1 MPKPQTMQATKVAPF
16 PINRNGAAC
25 LVAGGH
31 EGSGVGSNET
41 VRQWESTRDKAD
53 GRMGRLAGN
62 GTPSAHPG
70 NPHAKPGGTTSVR
83 LQPYGQTATT
93 CGGRDRPPVP
103 SACGRQRSAGMVSS
117 IPETDAE
124 RDVSPRFPSP
134 AFLRY
139 RRQSGRCC
147 TEQPADNLRRGQ
159 GSVHIRSYEGGVG

>member
-1 MPKPQTMQATKVAPF
+1 MHATTVAPF
-16 PINRNGAAC
+16 PINRNGAARLFAC
-25 LVAGGH
+25 GNA
-31 EGSGVGSNET
+31 GSGVGSIET
-41 VRQWESTRDKAD
+41 VRQWETTRVNAD
-53 GRMGRLAGN
+53 GRMGRLAGS
-62 GTPSAHPG
+62 GTPSVHPRHS
-70 NPHAKPGGTTSVR
+70 HAYPGGTTSVR

-93 CGGRDRPPVP
+93 CGGRNRPPVP
-103 SACGRQRSAGMVSS
+103 SACGRHRSAGVDSS

-159 GSVHIRSYEGGVG
+159 GSVHIRSCEGGVG